1 MEDMNVFFKGETLIN
16 REKKGEYL
24 FEFITIYIYFIQ
36 FIFIVSLRM
45 RCALLMVMRR
55 QKCDENTPQ
64 RYESAGRLCL
74 CCYRLR

>member
-45 RCALLMVMRR
+45 
-55 QKCDENTPQ
+55 
-64 RYESAGRLCL
+64 
-74 CCYRLR
+74 